1 MKEGFI
7 LKKIISIAARNVSF
21 SDNGQFLRKTRV
33 CAYCRV
39 STGSLKQSE
48 SLKTQVSYYGRYIK
62 NKAEW
67 EYAGVFADEGISG
80 TGMLKRTEFNKMI
93 RACELGKIDLIITK
107 SISRFARN
115 SADCLDVVRH
125 LKNIGVSVYFER
137 ENINT
142 LGADSELVL
151 SILSSIAQDESRNIS
166 ENVKWGVQKRFREGK
181 VYITTKR
188 FLGYDLN
195 NEKQLTVNNGEAEI
209 VKRIYREYLNGRS
222 LKEIKSGLE
231 KDNIK
236 TVTGNRVW
244 NKSTIEYILQNEKY
258 CGDAVLQKTIT
269 VDYLTGRRKKNK
281 GEAPKYKVKAHHEPI
296 ISKEE
301 FLKAQNIRKRKAL
314 KYGNLP
320 EDRDKYQNRYAFSGK
335 IICGNCGAFFNRR
348 TWNSKTKVKQIV
360 WQCRTYINEGK
371 SSCSMKAVDDITLK
385 AVFVR
390 VFNRIYEAK
399 EDFFKRFDDNIGK
412 VLKQNE
418 KCEDV
423 LRVDRE
429 IENISGKI
437 KELVRKQIKGELEES
452 TFDRKYRG
460 LKDILQEFKNR
471 RNSLSYDDE
480 KYKELLERNK
490 KIKKF
495 IEGREGTITEFD
507 DDIFGNLIE
516 NIVVIT
522 PTHLEFHF
530 KNGMVVEEE
539 FIKKR
544 GIKGLQ

>member
-1 MKEGFI
+1 
-7 LKKIISIAARNVSF
+7 
-21 SDNGQFLRKTRV
+21 
-33 CAYCRV
+33 
-39 STGSLKQSE
+39 
-48 SLKTQVSYYGRYIK
+48 
-62 NKAEW
+62 
-67 EYAGVFADEGISG
+67 
-80 TGMLKRTEFNKMI
+80 
-93 RACELGKIDLIITK
+93 
-107 SISRFARN
+107 
-115 SADCLDVVRH
+115 
-125 LKNIGVSVYFER
+125 
-137 ENINT
+137 
-142 LGADSELVL
+142 
-151 SILSSIAQDESRNIS
+151 
-166 ENVKWGVQKRFREGK
+166 
-181 VYITTKR
+181 
-188 FLGYDLN
+188 
-195 NEKQLTVNNGEAEI
+195 
-209 VKRIYREYLNGRS
+209 
-222 LKEIKSGLE
+222 
-231 KDNIK
+231 
-236 TVTGNRVW
+236 
-244 NKSTIEYILQNEKY
+244 
-258 CGDAVLQKTIT
+258 
-269 VDYLTGRRKKNK
+269 
-281 GEAPKYKVKAHHEPI
+281 
-296 ISKEE
+296 
-301 FLKAQNIRKRKAL
+301 
-314 KYGNLP
+314 
-320 EDRDKYQNRYAFSGK
+320 
-335 IICGNCGAFFNRR
+335 
-348 TWNSKTKVKQIV
+348 
-360 WQCRTYINEGK
+360 
-371 SSCSMKAVDDITLK
+371 MKAVDDITLK

>member
-1 MKEGFI
+1 M
-7 LKKIISIAARNVSF
+7 KKIISIAARNLSF
-21 SDNGQFLRKTRV
+21 PDSGQFLRKTRV

-48 SLKTQVSYYGRYIK
+48 SLETQISYYERHIK
-62 NKAEW
+62 NKSGW

-80 TGMLKRTEFNKMI
+80 TGMLKRTEFNRMI
-93 RACELGKIDLIITK
+93 RACELGKVDLIMTK

-115 SADCLDVVRH
+115 SADCIDVVRH
-125 LKNIGVSVYFER
+125 LKNIGVGVYFER

-166 ENVKWGVQKRFREGK
+166 ENVKWGIQKRFREGK
-181 VYITTKR
+181 FYITTKR

-195 NEKQLTVNNGEAEI
+195 NEKQLTVNSEEGKI

-244 NKSTIEYILQNEKY
+244 NESAIKYILQNEKY

-269 VDYLTGRRKKNK
+269 VDYLTGKRKKNK
-281 GEAPKYKVKAHHEPI
+281 GEAPKYEVKEHHEAI
-296 ISKEE
+296 ISKED
-301 FLKAQNIRKRKAL
+301 FLKVQNIRKIKAL

-320 EDRDKYQNRYAFSGK
+320 ENRDKYQNRYAFSGK
-335 IICGNCGAFFNRR
+335 IICGNCGAFFSRR
-348 TWNSKTKVKQIV
+348 TWNSKAKSKQIV

-371 SSCSMKAVDDITLK
+371 SSCCMKAVDDITLK

-399 EDFFKRFDDNIGK
+399 EDFFKRFADNIEK
-412 VLKQNE
+412 VLKRNE
-418 KCEDV
+418 KCEDI

-452 TFDRKYRG
+452 TFDKRYRN
-460 LKDILQEFKNR
+460 LKDTLQEFKNR
-471 RNSLSYDDE
+471 RNSLSYNDE
-480 KYKELLERNK
+480 KYKKLLERNK
-490 KIKKF
+490 RIKKF
-495 IEGREGTITEFD
+495 IEDRDGIITEFD
-507 DDIFGNLIE
+507 DDIFENLIE
-516 NIVVIT
+516 KIVAIT

-539 FIKKR
+539 FIKKK